1 MLSGRISQPRRGW
14 HKQLKVISYL
24 ILPVSSTSFGSNHL
38 SIEAARLASQKNL
51 SLSEDKLQ
59 EYNRLRSVANT
70 RAVDERQSLN
80 ALERDEKTSSR
91 ALSSLQEAFDELKEK
106 ESKLVSEIDDL
117 KEKKQEVE
125 IILSFDWV
133 FI

>member
-1 MLSGRISQPRRGW
+1 MI
-14 HKQLKVISYL
+14 
-24 ILPVSSTSFGSNHL
+24 SSTSFGSNRL

-59 EYNRLRSVANT
+59 EYNRLRSVSNT

>member
-1 MLSGRISQPRRGW
+1 MLSGRISQLKRGL

-24 ILPVSSTSFGSNHL
+24 ISSTSFGSNRL
-38 SIEAARLASQKNL
+38 PIEAARLASQKNL